1 MLRRFAAIV
10 ALAVLVAGIGMSPAF
25 AQDEKPLRFGIKA
38 GINISDFRGD
48 EVEGL
53 AELIDWKTGFCGGFF
68 MSYAVNDWFSLQPE
82 LLYSMKG
89 MKLGFLTE
97 SLLTISLDYIE
108 IPVLAVAKLP
118 THSKLKPFVF
128 GGPVIG
134 FNVRAEAGTTYFE
147 DDYSVDM
154 GDYANTTEFS
164 LAIGLGINVVIAKRE
179 MTLEGRYVP
188 GLTNAFKDIVE
199 DGHEEELPWKN
210 DTISILLGLAF

>member
-1 MLRRFAAIV
+1 M
-10 ALAVLVAGIGMSPAF
+10 
-25 AQDEKPLRFGIKA
+25 
-38 GINISDFRGD
+38 
-48 EVEGL
+48 
-53 AELIDWKTGFCGGFF
+53 
-68 MSYAVNDWFSLQPE
+68 
-82 LLYSMKG
+82 
-89 MKLGFLTE
+89 
-97 SLLTISLDYIE
+97 
-108 IPVLAVAKLP
+108 
-118 THSKLKPFVF
+118 
-128 GGPVIG
+128 IG